1 MATTTLAARRP
12 RARSMGLA
20 WAADRRFAG
29 ALLFSAGAILLM
41 GIITAEALYPVVYS
55 TAGNEISD
63 LGGTRPPEG
72 LVFQPSA
79 TIFNASIMLTGLLV
93 AIAALVVHRAYG
105 HWSVSTPIAG
115 LGLAALAVG
124 IFPGPTGNP
133 HAIAAM
139 VAFFSGGFAAVLSAR
154 VVRPPFRYPLL
165 ILGVITLASL
175 ASYFTL
181 GDANPMWELGVG
193 GAERWVAY
201 PEILWLMGFGGY
213 LAGRADGARDAEQ
226 ETAGTRAPEPRLAG

>member
-1 MATTTLAARRP
+1 
-12 RARSMGLA
+12 MGLA
-20 WAADRRFAG
+20 WTGDLRFAG
-29 ALLFSAGAILLM
+29 VLLFSAGAILLM

-79 TIFNASIMLTGLLV
+79 TIFNVTMMLTGLLV

-105 HWSVSTPIAG
+105 HWSVSTPIAALG
-115 LGLAALAVG
+115 LGALAVG

-165 ILGVITLASL
+165 ILGVITLTAL

-181 GDANPMWELGVG
+181 GDANPRWELGVG

-213 LAGRADGARDAEQ
+213 LAGRVDGAREVEQ
-226 ETAGTRAPEPRLAG
+226 EPRVAA